1 MLKYLPVPII
11 KKVVFGPRHCRI
23 EHMGKLGNKKRIKI
37 SLDPDIYNGLDPI
50 WLILSIGSRI
60 RLIDSIGIDQ
70 QTIKKVKKILTNYN
84 RQQT

>member
-1 MLKYLPVPII
+1 MLEHSPIPII
-11 KKVVFGPRHCRI
+11 KKVVFDPRHCRI

-60 RLIDSIGIDQ
+60 RLIDSIGVDK
-70 QTIKKVKKILTNYN
+70 QTIEKVKKILANHN
-84 RQQT
+84 RQQ